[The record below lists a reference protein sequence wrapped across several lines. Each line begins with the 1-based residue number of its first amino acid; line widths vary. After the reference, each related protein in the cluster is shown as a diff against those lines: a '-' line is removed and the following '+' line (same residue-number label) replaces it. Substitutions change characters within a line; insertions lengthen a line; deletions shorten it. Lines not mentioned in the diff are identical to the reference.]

1 MVHYTFYTQKS
12 VTTLISDLVEAL
24 MKDNFS
30 ILWQFE
36 LHQKL
41 EEKGI
46 TPKRKQTILEV
57 CNPDEA
63 ASILG
68 INPLVGYFLPCK
80 VVVTEEEDQVSVGF
94 VRPTELIWLT
104 KDQRAV
110 EKAQEIEVKLVN
122 AINLAI

>member
-1 MVHYTFYTQKS
+1 MMIHYTFYTQKN
-12 VTTLISDLVEAL
+12 VATLISDLMKAL

-41 EEKGI
+41 EEKGFL
-46 TPKRKQTILEV
+46 PKRKQTILEV

-63 ASILG
+63 ATILG

-80 VVVTEEEDQVSVGF
+80 IVITEEDQVSVGLI
-94 VRPTELIWLT
+94 RPTELIWLT
-104 KDQRAV
+104 KDQQAV
-110 EKAQEIEVKLVN
+110 EKAKEIEAQLVN
-122 AINLAI
+122 AINVAI